1 MGCRQSKANDPKEQ
15 KYTEDEQN
23 VQNVQNAQ
31 NVQNEKNEETEVVQ
45 INEKKSE
52 RPIAKKKQ
60 LDVKPPPVKAIP
72 KIAPKNIQRRDN

>member
-1 MGCRQSKANDPKEQ
+1 MGCRQSKASDPKEQ
-15 KYTEDEQN
+15 NYTDD

-31 NVQNEKNEETEVVQ
+31 NEQNEETEVVQ

-60 LDVKPPPVKAIP
+60 IEVKPPPVKAIP